1 MSEQEVGRKRPTSLL
16 RNRDYVLLVSGQG
29 VSDVGTQVS
38 DLAFIASTSK

>member
-1 MSEQEVGRKRPTSLL
+1 MSEQEVARKRPASLWS
-16 RNRDYVLLVSGQG
+16 NRDYLLLVSGQG